1 MDSARTNL
9 GSGIVARPSM
19 RLILFL
25 LALTAAS
32 AAFADY
38 PKLSKR
44 LAALIL
50 RIRSISIA
58 AAAR

>member
-1 MDSARTNL
+1 
-9 GSGIVARPSM
+9 M